1 MSKFSYAYILDKYL
15 PHIPYVME
23 DRTYAGI
30 RFLTKDEP
38 PTQEL
43 LDAFIK
49 EEERLAGIK
58 KNNLS
63 KLDDY
68 YKERQHQYRD
78 EAAKKAIP
86 LEEKLKAEYDSIIA
100 EIETLRLDAM
110 ELQKTLEAKE
120 KFQESWLEVS
130 NAQEKANEAARS
142 YLAETD
148 WFVTRKQETGLDIP
162 EDVQMKRAQAR
173 ESITKGIEVFSNWQQ
188 LREKERPSREEL
200 KAAIK
205 AGGLELQRIKS
216 VCEEIHSRY
225 KKPSK

>member
-15 PHIPYVME
+15 PHIQYAME
-23 DRTYAGI
+23 DRTYEGI
-30 RFLTKDEP
+30 RFLTKEEP
-38 PTQEL
+38 PTQAL
-43 LDAFIK
+43 LDAFIQ

-58 KNNLS
+58 NKNLS
-63 KLDDY
+63 KLEDY

-86 LEEKLKAEYDSIIA
+86 LEDKLKAEYDSIIA
-100 EIETLRLDAM
+100 EIETLRLDAV
-110 ELQKTLEAKE
+110 ELQKTIQAKE
-120 KFQESWLEVS
+120 KLEESWLEVS

-148 WFVTRKQETGLDIP
+148 WYVTRLQETGLEIP
-162 EDVQMKRAQAR
+162 EEVQHKRAHAR
-173 ESITKGIEVFSNWQQ
+173 DSITNGVQVFSNWQK

-205 AGGLELQRIKS
+205 AGGEELKRIKS

>member
-23 DRTYAGI
+23 DRTYEGI
-30 RFLTKDEP
+30 RFLGKEEP

-58 KNNLS
+58 QKNLD

-100 EIETLRLDAM
+100 EIETLRLDAV

-120 KFQESWLEVS
+120 KFQESWLEVG
-130 NAQEKANEAARS
+130 NAQEKANEKARA

-148 WFVTRKQETGLDIP
+148 WFVTRKQETGLEIP

-188 LREKERPSREEL
+188 LREKERPTREEL
-200 KAAIK
+200 RAAIK
-205 AGGLELQRIKS
+205 AGGEELNRIKS